1 MTCVAIAV
9 YSRCMNAFLPSL
21 ILIETDELKPSSSS
35 VSSVLSQAI
44 NTHNTQSGWRA
55 SLRLGFSRDGQT
67 TRLTQRSHNGPLRVQ
82 KALYPEG
89 EAVCHVLVLHPP
101 GGVVGGDALAIDI
114 DVGAASHALISNPGA
129 AKWYKANAKISRQS
143 LRFKV
148 ADHACLEWMPQESI
162 FYDQVQVIL
171 EQEID
176 LAPNATCILCDIQCF
191 GRTASGEQFEQ
202 GRIRQRVQ
210 VKRDGQLLWFEQG
223 VIAAQN
229 ASTSTST
236 NTVTSSNMQSPF
248 GLRGHSVNAS
258 LLGVGQS
265 VSAAVIKTLRE
276 AAQGILHA
284 NEEFGVTQMKQVV
297 SVRYLGDSSERARQ
311 LMLLAWQILR
321 PAIAGREAVDLR
333 IWRT

>member
-1 MTCVAIAV
+1 MTCLTVAV
-9 YSRCMNAFLPSL
+9 YSRRMNAFLPSP
-21 ILIETDELKPSSSS
+21 ILIETDELKPSSSP
-35 VSSVLSQAI
+35 VSSVLTQAI

-55 SLRLGFSRDGQT
+55 SLRLGFARDGQT
-67 TRLTQRSHNGPLRVQ
+67 TRLTQRLHDGPLRVQ

-114 DVGAASHALISNPGA
+114 DVGEASHALISNPGA
-129 AKWYKANAKISRQS
+129 AKWYKANARISRQS

-162 FYDQVQVIL
+162 FYDQAHVIL

-176 LAPNATCILCDIQCF
+176 LAPNASCILCDVQCF

-202 GRIRQRVQ
+202 GSIRQRVQ

-223 VIAAQN
+223 AIAAQ
-229 ASTSTST
+229 STTT
-236 NTVTSSNMQSPF
+236 ISNMHSAF
-248 GLRGHSVNAS
+248 GLRGHTVNAS

-276 AAQGILHA
+276 TAQSILQA
-284 NEEFGVTQMKQVV
+284 DEEFGVTQMKQVV

-321 PAIAGREAVDLR
+321 PAIAGREAIDLR